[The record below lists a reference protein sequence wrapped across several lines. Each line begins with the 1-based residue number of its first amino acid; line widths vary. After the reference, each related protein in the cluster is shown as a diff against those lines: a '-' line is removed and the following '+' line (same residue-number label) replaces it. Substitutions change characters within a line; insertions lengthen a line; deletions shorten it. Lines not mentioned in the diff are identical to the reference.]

1 MDKQTVINLYSG
13 ILLILVLALT
23 ERHKL
28 LEHKAAAMSRKGL
41 CWVEKAKSQGHGVY
55 GPICRTV
62 CKAKPE

>member
-1 MDKQTVINLYSG
+1 MDKETVINLYSG

-28 LEHKAAAMSRKGL
+28 LEHKAMCRKGL